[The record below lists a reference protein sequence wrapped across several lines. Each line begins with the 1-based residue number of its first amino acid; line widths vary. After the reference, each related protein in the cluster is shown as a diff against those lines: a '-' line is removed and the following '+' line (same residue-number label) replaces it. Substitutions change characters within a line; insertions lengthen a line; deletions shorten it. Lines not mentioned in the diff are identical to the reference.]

1 MPADNAD
8 AMLTVKA
15 LPEVTV
21 DEFTEVNP
29 LDNVRFAAPEKC
41 PGGVKTFCVVL
52 KVNVPVRPLAT
63 MSLKRA
69 MDD

>member
-1 MPADNAD
+1 MF
-8 AMLTVKA
+8 TVKA

-21 DEFTEVNP
+21 DEFTEGPGPVNE
-29 LDNVRFAAPEKC
+29 RFAAPEKC
-41 PGGVKTFCVVL
+41 PGAVKTFCVVL